1 MLNDEDI
8 NLPISKR
15 FLEEIS
21 SLSKTAIKIY
31 LSLAFHRSKS
41 IDKKHHG
48 NKISVSHREIRV
60 NEFYPD
66 RFNSN
71 FFGICSDER
80 SYYKAI
86 KELENKALIRI
97 IRTHTKNGKPLPNIY
112 IFDDLHSGK
121 KQRQG

>member
-8 NLPISKR
+8 NLPINKR
-15 FLEEIS
+15 FLKEMC

-31 LSLAFHRSKS
+31 LSLAFHRTKS
-41 IDKKHHG
+41 IDTKHLG
-48 NKISVSHREIRV
+48 NKITVSHREIRI

-71 FFGICSDER
+71 SFGVCSDER

-97 IRTHTKNGKPLPNIY
+97 TRTHTKNGKPLPNIY
-112 IFDDLHSGK
+112 IFNDLHSGK
-121 KQRQG
+121 KQW

>member
-1 MLNDEDI
+1 MLNDEYI
-8 NLPISKR
+8 NLPINKR
-15 FLEEIS
+15 FLKEMP

-41 IDKKHHG
+41 IDKKHQG
-48 NKISVSHREIRV
+48 NEISVTHREIRI

-66 RFNSN
+66 RFNSD

-80 SYYKAI
+80 SYYRAI

-97 IRTHTKNGKPLPNIY
+97 IRTYTKNGKPLPNMY
-112 IFDDLHSGK
+112 IFDELDSGK
-121 KQRQG
+121 KQ

>member
-1 MLNDEDI
+1 MLNNEDI
-8 NLPISKR
+8 HLPISKR
-15 FLEEIS
+15 FLEVMS

-41 IDKKHHG
+41 IDKKRNG
-48 NKISVSHREIRV
+48 NKISISHREIRI

-66 RFNSN
+66 RFDSNS
-71 FFGICSDER
+71 FGICSDER

-97 IRTHTKNGKPLPNIY
+97 IRTHTKNGKPLTNIY
-112 IFDDLHSGK
+112 IFD
-121 KQRQG
+121 

>member
-48 NKISVSHREIRV
+48 NKISVSHREIRT

-97 IRTHTKNGKPLPNIY
+97 IRSHTKNGKPLPNIY
-112 IFDDLHSGK
+112 IFDDLNSGK
-121 KQRQG
+121 KQGRG

>member
-8 NLPISKR
+8 NLQINKR
-15 FLEEIS
+15 FLKEMC

-48 NKISVSHREIRV
+48 NAISVTHREIRI

-66 RFNSN
+66 RFNSD
-71 FFGICSDER
+71 FFGIGSDER
-80 SYYKAI
+80 SYYRAI

-97 IRTHTKNGKPLPNIY
+97 IRTHTKNGKPLPNMY
-112 IFDDLHSGK
+112 IFDELDSGK
-121 KQRQG
+121 KQ

>member
-41 IDKKHHG
+41 IDNKQRG
-48 NKISVSHREIRV
+48 NGISVSHREIRI
-60 NEFYPD
+60 NDFYPD

-71 FFGICSDER
+71 SFGICSDER
-80 SYYKAI
+80 SYFKAI
-86 KELENKALIRI
+86 KELEKKALIRI

-112 IFDDLHSGK
+112 IFDGLDSGK
-121 KQRQG
+121 KQGQD